1 MGLYRN
7 EETGEIIEYYKKEDI
22 ALSLYQQGYLDRYGR
37 RYPLSECKRFVNHV
51 FDALCDVIRGA
62 SVDSDIYLRGFGT
75 FKKVRRKYNT
85 KNFSNCDGDVYATSL
100 KFKAS
105 PFLWNLVH
113 NDKGVSVLNGEAEI
127 DEDIAVSGR
136 DSSVGVEDGGNE
148 EAGQKDE

>member
-22 ALSLYQQGYLDRYGR
+22 ALSLYQQGY
-37 RYPLSECKRFVNHV
+37 
-51 FDALCDVIRGA
+51 
-62 SVDSDIYLRGFGT
+62 T

-148 EAGQKDE
+148 EAGQTDE

>member
-51 FDALCDVIRGA
+51 FDALCDVIRSA

-148 EAGQKDE
+148 EAGQTDE